1 MEKPKALVVDD
12 DVDIANLFGMV
23 LNLVG
28 YECDITTS
36 AREGLSRLAIY
47 SPDLVLLDMQLDTA
61 LGGQDILYQIRAN
74 PRLSDTRV
82 IVITGH
88 PSMVEPVASL
98 VDFTLIKPIDID
110 KLKAILSGLKKSEPA
125 AKPNYFC
132 DPVTGMY
139 NQDFFYTR
147 LGHAFERAK
156 RRPDFIFGVCLV
168 LVNPDQSFS
177 KNLDEPIVFNAVLR
191 EATQSL
197 VQNVRPTDTVARL
210 SHFKFATLH
219 EELKKPEDIEVI
231 INRIRTILT
240 PPYRVENRSYT
251 LSFRI
256 GKATSKERYEKAEDL
271 LVLAENNIRAQ

>member
-1 MEKPKALVVDD
+1 MDKLKALVIDD

-28 YECDITTS
+28 YDCDIANS
-36 AREGLSRLAIY
+36 ARDGLSRLAIY
-47 SPDLVLLDMQLDTA
+47 NPDLVLLDMQLDTA

-74 PRLSDTRV
+74 PRLSNTRV
-82 IVITGH
+82 IVVTGY
-88 PSMVEPVASL
+88 PSMAEPIASL

-110 KLKAILSGLKKSEPA
+110 KLKAVLWKLRNSAPA

-147 LGHAFERAK
+147 LEHAVERAK
-156 RRPDFIFGVCLV
+156 RRTDFIFAICLV
-168 LVNPDQSFS
+168 LVNPDQTLS
-177 KNLDEPIVFNAVLR
+177 KNLDESIIFNTILR

-197 VQNVRPTDTVARL
+197 IHNLRPTDTVARL

-219 EELKKPEDIEVI
+219 EELKRPQDVDVI
-231 INRIRTILT
+231 ANRIRTILT
-240 PPYRVENRSYT
+240 PPFRVENRNYA

-256 GKATSKERYEKAEDL
+256 GKATSADHYEKADEIL
-271 LVLAENNIRAQ
+271 ALAERNIQ